1 MYVVDYEYY
10 ILNPIVLDK
19 KKKLDWSNLWINKIN
34 YISNYYKNIK
44 GKYAIIDDSIDY
56 YICMSEVAIYY
67 LKKYDNYYDNAF
79 VQHKLIF
86 KSSFF
91 DRLFLKED
99 LKERDFAEY
108 IKYLF
113 LSQDYDVNYIY
124 SLIKK
129 SIGNFNY
136 DLVIARLLFPSYYFY
151 YLEKIIVDGEDYEK
165 LENLVKSSGK
175 YEKYLIDI
183 VNKINQYSTK
193 KIILPF

>member
-86 KSSFF
+86 KSIFF

-124 SLIKK
+124 SLIKNG
-129 SIGNFNY
+129 IANFNY

-165 LENLVKSSGK
+165 LENLVKSSDK

>member
-1 MYVVDYEYY
+1 MVDYEYY

-86 KSSFF
+86 KSIFF

-124 SLIKK
+124 SLIKNG
-129 SIGNFNY
+129 IANFNY

-165 LENLVKSSGK
+165 LENLVKSSDK